1 MFNGRN
7 ISLGMPEELVEIVN
21 YLNEKTSTGEFE
33 FSNSVS
39 YWEDKEHI
47 IESFS
52 YDKHRWYFAV
62 ALAYITYLNDGNI
75 IFDKTNNIRRWA
87 WAFSLVSGISNWSP
101 EFMKLVIQSFE
112 NKEDNIEN
120 LINTAVQKYAS
131 SYYDNAV
138 VLMSLLPQY
147 KLSCFAGL
155 MENDFNRYCVDYP
168 PECNM
173 EEFAIAFVKTNQLTD
188 NDINTAFDITISHT
202 SFISSTAMS
211 FFLYTIDR
219 LAEQRRE
226 TCEQK
231 ILELL
236 QGDVSLYVN
245 PLCNWLFFQQKVG
258 LFTEKCIK
266 LLIKGLKSENKEAV
280 LKCLDNS
287 ICIHLK
293 DPNFL
298 TDIFI
303 TIAENLTPM
312 DILTMKGCL
321 SSLHE
326 NSDDFLKF
334 ALSFIIHPKGG
345 YRVVGRSLWDDFHLE
360 LSDFNPQKDFD
371 EILQCL
377 FIISMLQDYG
387 NPETRLPKLLPLI
400 ESDSMYVRNV
410 LMNKLI
416 PYLDDYMG
424 HVIKVFDKLNINNE
438 HVITIRKYYDQR
450 VDAIEKRRAI
460 KELSPKYSYVIEYQ
474 EAMNTQK
481 QHWQQL
487 MKEAE
492 KNNESFLNNLM
503 RKVSLAR
510 GGGWRDNNGIVQHL
524 GCIQISIPSR
534 QLTQSMTPMEQNKW
548 INELLKDWN
557 ETTGNN

>member
-1 MFNGRN
+1 MFDGRN
-7 ISLGMPEELVEIVN
+7 INLGMPKELVRMVN
-21 YLNEKTSTGEFE
+21 FLNEKASAGEFE
-33 FSNSVS
+33 FSDSVS
-39 YWEDKEHI
+39 YWENNKHI

-52 YDKHRWYFAV
+52 YDSRGWYFAV
-62 ALAYITYLNDGNI
+62 AFAYITYMKDGNI
-75 IFDKTNNIRRWA
+75 IFDETDNIRKWA
-87 WAFSLVSGISNWSP
+87 TGFHLVAGASGWDP
-101 EFMKLVIQSFE
+101 EFMKLNILSFE
-112 NKEDNIEN
+112 GKTENIGH
-120 LINTAVQKYAS
+120 LVDIAVQKYAS

-138 VLMSLLPQY
+138 ILMSLLPQY

-188 NDINTAFDITISHT
+188 DDINTAFDITISHT
-202 SFISSTAMS
+202 PFISSTAMS

-219 LAEQRRE
+219 LAGQRRE

-258 LFTEKCIK
+258 LFTEKCIN

-280 LKCLDNS
+280 LKCLDDS

-321 SSLHE
+321 SSFQK

-334 ALSFIIHPKGG
+334 ALSFIIHPKGI
-345 YRVVGRSLWDDFHLE
+345 YRVVGRRLWDDYHLE
-360 LSDFNPQKDFD
+360 FSEFNPQKDLD
-371 EILQCL
+371 EIPQCL
-377 FIISMLQDYG
+377 FIISILSFASDFSLSGG
-387 NPETRLPKLLPLI
+387 NREFVKGQFHC
-400 ESDSMYVRNV
+400 SDLFVV
-410 LMNKLI
+410 
-416 PYLDDYMG
+416 
-424 HVIKVFDKLNINNE
+424 
-438 HVITIRKYYDQR
+438 
-450 VDAIEKRRAI
+450 
-460 KELSPKYSYVIEYQ
+460 
-474 EAMNTQK
+474 
-481 QHWQQL
+481 
-487 MKEAE
+487 
-492 KNNESFLNNLM
+492 
-503 RKVSLAR
+503 
-510 GGGWRDNNGIVQHL
+510 
-524 GCIQISIPSR
+524 
-534 QLTQSMTPMEQNKW
+534 
-548 INELLKDWN
+548 
-557 ETTGNN
+557 

>member
-1 MFNGRN
+1 MFDGRN
-7 ISLGMPEELVEIVN
+7 INLGMPKELVRMVN
-21 YLNEKTSTGEFE
+21 FLNEKASAGEFE
-33 FSNSVS
+33 FSDSVS
-39 YWEDKEHI
+39 YWENNKHI

-52 YDKHRWYFAV
+52 YDSRGWYFAV
-62 ALAYITYLNDGNI
+62 AFAYITYMKDGNI
-75 IFDKTNNIRRWA
+75 IFDETDNIRKWA
-87 WAFSLVSGISNWSP
+87 TGFRLVAGASGWDP
-101 EFMKLVIQSFE
+101 EFMKLNILSFE
-112 NKEDNIEN
+112 DKTENIGH
-120 LINTAVQKYAS
+120 LVDIAVQKYAS

-155 MENDFNRYCVDYP
+155 MENDFNRYCMDYP

-173 EEFAIAFVKTNQLTD
+173 EEFAIAFVRTNQLTD
-188 NDINTAFDITISHT
+188 DDINTAFDITISHT
-202 SFISSTAMS
+202 PFISSTAMS

-219 LAEQRRE
+219 LAGQRRE

-280 LKCLDNS
+280 LKCLDDS

-321 SSLHE
+321 SSFQK

-334 ALSFIIHPKGG
+334 ALSFIIHPKGI
-345 YRVVGRSLWDDFHLE
+345 YRVVGRRLWDDYHLE
-360 LSDFNPQKDFD
+360 FSEFNPQKDLD
-371 EILQCL
+371 EIPQCL

-400 ESDSMYVRNV
+400 ESDSTLVRNV
-410 LMNKLI
+410 IMNRLV

-424 HVIKVFDKLNINNE
+424 HIINVFDNLNINNE
-438 HVITIRKYYDQR
+438 HVIKIRKYYDQR

-460 KELSPKYSYVIEYQ
+460 KELSPKYSYVVEYK

-481 QHWQQL
+481 LYWQQQ

-492 KNNESFLNNLM
+492 KNNESFLNNIM
-503 RKVSLAR
+503 TKVLLAR
-510 GGGWRDNNGIVQHL
+510 GGGWRDDSGNIQHL
-524 GCIQISIPSR
+524 GCIKISVPSR
-534 QLTQSMTPMEQNKW
+534 QLVQSMTPMEQNEW

-557 ETTGNN
+557 ETAGNN

>member
-1 MFNGRN
+1 MFDGRN
-7 ISLGMPEELVEIVN
+7 INLGMPKELVRMVN
-21 YLNEKTSTGEFE
+21 FLNEKASAGEFE
-33 FSNSVS
+33 FSDSVS
-39 YWEDKEHI
+39 YWENNKHI

-52 YDKHRWYFAV
+52 YDSRGWYFAV
-62 ALAYITYLNDGNI
+62 AFAYITYMKDGNI
-75 IFDKTNNIRRWA
+75 IFDETDNIRKWA
-87 WAFSLVSGISNWSP
+87 TGFRLVAGASGWDP
-101 EFMKLVIQSFE
+101 EFMKLNILSFE
-112 NKEDNIEN
+112 GKTENIGH
-120 LINTAVQKYAS
+120 LVDIAVQKYAS

-173 EEFAIAFVKTNQLTD
+173 EEFAIAFVRTNQLTND
-188 NDINTAFDITISHT
+188 DINTAFDITISHT

-219 LAEQRRE
+219 LAGQRRE

-245 PLCNWLFFQQKVG
+245 PLCHWLFFQQKIG
-258 LFTEKCIK
+258 LFIEKCVI
-266 LLIKGLKSENKEAV
+266 LLIKGLKSENKEAA
-280 LKCLDNS
+280 LKCIDDS

-293 DPNFL
+293 DSNSL
-298 TDIFI
+298 INIFI
-303 TIAENLTPM
+303 TIAESLTPM

-321 SSLHE
+321 SSFQK

-334 ALSFIIHPKGG
+334 ALSFIIHPKGI
-345 YRVVGRSLWDDFHLE
+345 YRVVGRRLWDDYHLE
-360 LSDFNPQKDFD
+360 FSEFNPQKDLD
-371 EILQCL
+371 EIPQCL

-400 ESDSMYVRNV
+400 ESDSTRVRNV
-410 LMNKLI
+410 IMNRLV

-438 HVITIRKYYDQR
+438 HVIKIRKYYDKR
-450 VDAIEKRRAI
+450 ADAIEKRKSL
-460 KELSPKYSYVIEYQ
+460 KELSPKYSYMVEYQ
-474 EAMNTQK
+474 EAINTQK
-481 QHWQQL
+481 THWQQE

-492 KNNESFLNNLM
+492 KNHKGFLDGLM
-503 RKVSLAR
+503 KNVLLAR
-510 GGGWRDNNGIVQHL
+510 GGGWMDDNGNVQHL
-524 GCIQISIPSR
+524 GCIQISVPSR
-534 QLTQSMTPMEQNKW
+534 QLVQSMTPMEQNEW

-557 ETTGNN
+557 ETAGNN